1 MSAPLSGAGYLRPP
15 KRLGTKEEVLKM
27 LREHVMSGMKGMMEE
42 TREQRMERKLI
53 DLHEAVVWRRNT
65 VAGPH
70 FVAIGPIKPS
80 REDERFKL
88 YRTRFGMVS
97 ND

>member
-1 MSAPLSGAGYLRPP
+1 MSAPLSGAGYLHPP
-15 KRLGTKEEVLKM
+15 KRLGTKEEVLTM
-27 LREHVMSGMKGMMEE
+27 LREHVMSGMKGVEE
-42 TREQRMERKLI
+42 TRERRMDRKTTE
-53 DLHEAVVWRRNT
+53 LHEAVVWRRNT
-65 VAGPH
+65 VAGPR
-70 FVAIGPIKPS
+70 FVAIGPMRPS

>member
-15 KRLGTKEEVLKM
+15 KRFGTKEEVLAM
-27 LREHVMSGMKGMMEE
+27 LREHVMNGQPGAIES
-42 TREQRMERKLI
+42 RDERI
-53 DLHEAVVWRRNT
+53 DRKATELHEAVVWRRNT
-65 VAGPH
+65 VAGPR
-70 FVAIGPIKPS
+70 FVAIGPMRPS

-88 YRTRFGMVS
+88 YRTRYGMVS

>member
-15 KRLGTKEEVLKM
+15 KLLGSKEEVLAM
-27 LREHVMSGMKGMMEE
+27 LREHVMSGMKGVEE
-42 TREQRMERKLI
+42 TREQRMDRKTTE
-53 DLHEAVVWRRNT
+53 LHEAVVWRRNT
-65 VAGPH
+65 VAGPR
-70 FVAIGPIKPS
+70 FVAIGPMRPS
-80 REDERFKL
+80 RDDERFKL

>member
-1 MSAPLSGAGYLRPP
+1 MSAPLIGAGYLRPP
-15 KRLGTKEEVLKM
+15 KRLGIKEEVLAM
-27 LREHVMSGMKGMMEE
+27 LREHVMSGMKGVEE
-42 TREQRMERKLI
+42 TREQRMERKLTER
-53 DLHEAVVWRRNT
+53 HEAAVWRCNT
-65 VAGPH
+65 FSGPR
-70 FVAIGPIKPS
+70 FVAIGPQLPS

>member
-1 MSAPLSGAGYLRPP
+1 MSAPLNGAGYLHPP
-15 KRLGTKEEVLKM
+15 KRLGSKEEVLAM
-27 LREHVMSGMKGMMEE
+27 LREHVISGMKGVEE
-42 TREQRMERKLI
+42 TREQRMDRKTTE
-53 DLHEAVVWRRNT
+53 LHEAVVWRRNT
-65 VAGPH
+65 VAGPR
-70 FVAIGPIKPS
+70 FVAIGPQLPS